1 MNDYNGNRIPYLY
14 VLFDQSDRE
23 QVLPV
28 LEAMDG
34 RGIRFCG
41 IEKEN
46 RKAVRKALAVLAFL
60 SEKFVQDEHQ
70 QAAFFAAKD
79 TGVPMIPIL
88 LGDFQLPEIMQQA
101 MYAKN
106 SLMAARYPT
115 PKALANRILTAEVF
129 ANPTVTPAQKRASR
143 LGLAGAVA
151 CAAAVLLL
159 AVFAMRPKQEAV
171 PAPTEVVPEY
181 YNPFGMTQA
190 DLEAIRYAVIIGDH
204 YRFIT
209 PDDMYQSPCFT
220 TCNDLGHREW
230 HEDGARWYWN
240 EDGSEANL
248 TEYDL
253 SFLQLFPNLISLQM
267 AMVQVDALPDLSS
280 LTNLR
285 ELHLYDCTLKDISGL
300 AGTPLAEFLSE
311 STPIQDCSPL
321 TDCPKIQNVIINLA
335 DGQNPD
341 FSGFAPESL
350 LHLEVNGSGTP
361 FIFQPEHFQ
370 QCVKLRDLR
379 LTNCGNQGLEVLSGL
394 ASLQRLYLQSM
405 PQLWDV
411 SAIGSLRNLE
421 SLEIW
426 DSSSLYN
433 VSPIGQC
440 TGLRTLQLVGIPASD
455 VRFMDNL
462 IYLTEIGLHAQ
473 QTNLDFLRCLKNK
486 SGVNLYF
493 SGPIQDF
500 SALASINSFNYLH
513 VNLWNRSYHELVEP
527 YLENCTVNNTLNLYD
542 CRDVRLEHLPHIY
555 RELYIQY
562 GDLQNLEG
570 IPENISYL
578 RLETM
583 QQLTSLSG
591 LENVNRLLSLTV
603 NGCLRLKDWTAL
615 NGQSLIE
622 LAVGGMINLPDF
634 DRFTIRGSLTLDSI
648 PELTDL
654 NCLADMPNK
663 KLNLSLPGMGKEAD
677 LSALNTMEGFILAVS
692 PEQEIPAMKLVEDG
706 NFQRYE
712 IVFPEGDWRND
723 LRFSLESMEDLENLP
738 EAILKQAT
746 RLYIVG
752 DTVYDP
758 DVYEVWSDWDGNKQV
773 PFLHNRETGEALRV
787 KYGSFNDAAKLEKM
801 TGLQELA
808 LMYQPLDNIQW
819 VRGMDSLRWLSVNF
833 CENLTDIS
841 PAFTMDGMEWLE
853 FEGTQVAS
861 IQGIE
866 NLHRLRGLGMSRS
879 KVADLSPL
887 NRLDKTYSLQ
897 NGGMYLWCDDIS
909 AEDFSPLCSVPK
921 YEWLCCNG
929 LSIDAVSFFPMMAQ
943 SEVDGIA
950 VNWLGSQE
958 GFQAMLNALPGLRRI
973 YMHGN
978 WAVKDLSPLLSMSA
992 LEEVYVSQDMRTQ
1005 AEQLR
1010 AQNPHFTITVE

>member
-23 QVLPV
+23 QVLSV
-28 LEAMDG
+28 LKAMDG

-41 IEKEN
+41 VEKEN

-88 LGDFQLPEIMQQA
+88 LGNFQMPEIMQQA

-106 SLMAARYPT
+106 ILMADRYPT
-115 PKALANRILTAEVF
+115 PKALADRILTAEVF
-129 ANPTVTPAQKRASR
+129 ANPTVTIAQKKASR
-143 LGLAGAVA
+143 LKLAGAVA
-151 CAAAVLLL
+151 CVATVLLL
-159 AVFAMRPKQEAV
+159 TVFAMSPKQEAA

-190 DLEAIRYAVIIGDH
+190 DLEAVRYAVIIGDH

-230 HEDGARWYWN
+230 HEDGARWYWV
-240 EDGSEANL
+240 EDGSEAIL

-253 SFLQLFPNLISLQM
+253 SFLQMFPNLISLQM
-267 AMVQVDALPDLSS
+267 AMVQTDALPDLSS

-394 ASLQRLYLQSM
+394 NSLQRLYLQNM

-421 SLEIW
+421 ALEIW

-455 VRFMDNL
+455 VQFMDNL

-542 CRDVRLEHLPHIY
+542 CRDVRLEHLPHIN

-615 NGQSLIE
+615 NGQSLHE
-622 LAVGGMINLPDF
+622 LTVGGMMNLPEF
-634 DRFTIRGSLTLDSI
+634 DSFTVRGSLTLDSI
-648 PELTDL
+648 PGLTDL

-663 KLNLSLPGMGKEAD
+663 KLNLSLPGMEAKAD
-677 LSALNTMEGFILAVS
+677 ISALNTMEGFVLSVA

-712 IVFPEGDWRND
+712 IVFPEGEWRTD
-723 LRFSLESMEDLENLP
+723 LRYTPESLEELEILP
-738 EAILKQAT
+738 EVILQGIT
-746 RLYIVG
+746 RLCILG
-752 DTVYDP
+752 DTVFDQ
-758 DVYEVWSDWDGNKQV
+758 DVYEVWDRWEGDSSY
-773 PFLHNRETGEALRV
+773 PILHNRETGEEIRV
-787 KYGSFNDAAKLEKM
+787 NYGSFTDFSRLEKM
-801 TGLQELA
+801 TGLRELV
-808 LMYQPLDNIQW
+808 LMYQPLSSIEGIQH
-819 VRGMDSLRWLSVNF
+819 MDLLGYLNVGY
-833 CENLTDIS
+833 CKNLVDIS
-841 PAFTMDGMEWLE
+841 PAFTLSWLQSLD
-853 FEGTQVAS
+853 FQNTMVSS
-861 IQGIE
+861 IQGIQNLPRLE
-866 NLHRLRGLGMSRS
+866 NLNMCSTRVTDLSPIALCRFDFAQNQNGVGLNCADIPVTDTTALYSISHYSWLGANGIVENAQVFFTHMNGKNVDGISLNCVKTQEDLQALVEALPLLHRLYMWE
-879 KVADLSPL
+879 
-887 NRLDKTYSLQ
+887 TE
-897 NGGMYLWCDDIS
+897 DIT
-909 AEDFSPLCSVPK
+909 
-921 YEWLCCNG
+921 
-929 LSIDAVSFFPMMAQ
+929 
-943 SEVDGIA
+943 
-950 VNWLGSQE
+950 
-958 GFQAMLNALPGLRRI
+958 
-973 YMHGN
+973 
-978 WAVKDLSPLLSMSA
+978 DLSPLLA
-992 LEEVYVSQDMRTQ
+992 LPELEEIHIGG
-1005 AEQLR
+1005 ELR
-1010 AQNPHFTITVE
+1010 HEADLLRVQNPHFEIYVE